1 MAVGVRA
8 DLERHALESAEEYEL
23 EVVTVEELA
32 AQYEPTPWDDAYHP
46 GPLDNDELLAR
57 TMPWARDWQLGY
69 GAP

>member
-8 DLERHALESAEEYEL
+8 DLERHALESAEKYEL

-46 GPLDNDELLAR
+46 GPLDNGELLGWS
-57 TMPWARDWQLGY
+57 TPWGRDWQLGWS
-69 GAP
+69 